1 MDSLFPMPAGPRR
14 ALLAERVSYYANYVY
29 FDPMETISPIYARLI
44 LRELERREIDT
55 CPLFAGTGLSR
66 EELLRGGD
74 IALPDFLHVLRTGD
88 QLLGD
93 EQLGF
98 LLGRKMHV
106 FAMGP
111 VGPGLAL
118 APSLRD
124 GLQLLESFTRLHVT
138 YIDIRARSTMRG
150 LTVSLLY
157 EQETGYV
164 ERFHTETAVMLLQ
177 QYMET
182 LIGEAVCDAHYR
194 FAMPEPGNSEDYRN
208 ALHGRVEFDAGADEV
223 DIPQRWL
230 DLPSPYYHAELWQQA
245 QMSLAGA
252 LKEQSERK
260 GTPYTQHIA
269 TLLRTSETPFP
280 DLGEVASG
288 LHVSARTLNRHLKA
302 ENASFRALKTQALAS
317 RAKLYL
323 RETDHSVEAIAE
335 TLGYQDTAN
344 FRRAF
349 KKSEGCSPI
358 EYRSLRTV
366 PAVTL

>member
-1 MDSLFPMPAGPRR
+1 MD
-14 ALLAERVSYYANYVY
+14 
-29 FDPMETISPIYARLI
+29 TISPIYARLI
-44 LRELERREIDT
+44 LQELERREIDT
-55 CPLFAGTGLSR
+55 FPLFTGTGLSR
-66 EELLRGGD
+66 DDLLRGGD

-111 VGPGLAL
+111 VGAGMAL

-124 GLQLLESFTRLHVT
+124 GLQLLENFTRLHVT
-138 YIDIRARSTMRG
+138 YIDIRARSTTSG

-157 EQETGYV
+157 ERETGYV

-194 FAMPEPGNSEDYRN
+194 FAMPEPDNSMDYKK
-208 ALHGRVEFDAGADEV
+208 ALHGIVEFDAGANEV
-223 DIPQRWL
+223 DIQQHWL
-230 DLPSPYYHAELWQQA
+230 DIPSPYYHAELWRDA
-245 QMSLAGA
+245 QMSLART
-252 LKEQSERK
+252 LNEQSERE

-269 TLLRTSETPFP
+269 TLLRTSEPPFP
-280 DLGEVASG
+280 DLNEVASG

-302 ENASFRALKTQALAS
+302 ENASFRQLKTQALAS

-323 RETDHSVEAIAE
+323 RETDYSVEAIAE
-335 TLGYQDTAN
+335 TLGFQDTAN

-358 EYRSLRTV
+358 EYRVAASAPGVESST
-366 PAVTL
+366 

>member
-1 MDSLFPMPAGPRR
+1 MDR
-14 ALLAERVSYYANYVY
+14 
-29 FDPMETISPIYARLI
+29 ISPVYARLI

-55 CPLFAGTGLSR
+55 LPLFDGTALSR
-66 EELLRGGD
+66 NELLRGGD
-74 IALPDFLHVLRTGD
+74 IGLPDFLHVLETGD
-88 QLLGD
+88 RLLGD

-98 LLGRKMHV
+98 LLGRKMQV

-111 VGPGLAL
+111 VGAGMAL

-138 YIDIRARSTMRG
+138 YIDIGSRSTMRG
-150 LTVSLLY
+150 LTVSILY

-182 LIGEAVCDAHYR
+182 LVNEPVCDARYR
-194 FAMPEPGNSEDYRN
+194 FAIPQPDNSEDYRN
-208 ALHGRVEFDAGADEV
+208 ALHGIVEFGADANEV
-223 DIPQRWL
+223 DIPHRWL
-230 DLPSPYYHAELWQQA
+230 DLPSPYYHAELWRQA
-245 QMSLAGA
+245 QLNLARI
-252 LKEQSERK
+252 LKEQSESE

-280 DLGEVASG
+280 DLGEVAFG
-288 LHVSARTLNRHLKA
+288 LHVSARTLNRYLQSEKT
-302 ENASFRALKTQALAS
+302 SFRQLKSAALAS

-323 RETDHSVEAIAE
+323 RESTQSVEAIAE

-349 KKSEGCSPI
+349 RKSEGCSPI
-358 EYRSLRTV
+358 EYRMAASAQV
-366 PAVTL
+366 E